1 MKNQNPN
8 TQPNQ
13 HPPSPLPSFLRPPSS
28 FLRRQEPRHTH
39 TQPNPIT
46 IIVPATLPSPLL
58 RELSAILA
66 LVPHTRRSVD
76 GDPNESR
83 LAAALL
89 LSAFMDRLSLH
100 SRKLADP
107 GFQDLYHA
115 VKALQPPEARRP
127 TKKTA
132 VKKFSNQQSKIMP
145 EPDQQSKTTTCHR
158 PTGRVQG
165 IVRPTRPM

>member
-1 MKNQNPN
+1 MPRGGR
-8 TQPNQ
+8 
-13 HPPSPLPSFLRPPSS
+13 RPGAGAPKGNYNAFKHGKRS
-28 FLRRQEPRHTH
+28 RR
-39 TQPNPIT
+39 
-46 IIVPATLPSPLL
+46 L

-66 LVPHTRRSVD
+66 LVPRTRRRVD

-107 GFQDLYHA
+107 GFQDLYRA
-115 VKALQPPEARRP
+115 VKALQPPEAKRP

-145 EPDQQSKTTTCHR
+145 EPDQQSKTTTQSHIGVV
-158 PTGRVQG
+158 PVFDIPQ
-165 IVRPTRPM
+165 VRG

>member
-1 MKNQNPN
+1 MPRGGR
-8 TQPNQ
+8 
-13 HPPSPLPSFLRPPSS
+13 RPGAGAPKGNYNAFKHGKRS
-28 FLRRQEPRHTH
+28 RR
-39 TQPNPIT
+39 
-46 IIVPATLPSPLL
+46 L

-66 LVPHTRRSVD
+66 LVPRTRRRVD

-107 GFQDLYHA
+107 GFQDLYRA
-115 VKALQPPEARRP
+115 VKALQPPEAKRP

-132 VKKFSNQQSKIMP
+132 VKNFPTNNQKSCLSPTNNQKPRRNPALELYLYLTFPRCADRLTPIQMHGLLHP
-145 EPDQQSKTTTCHR
+145 PFVTPR
-158 PTGRVQG
+158 PTLTTLR
-165 IVRPTRPM
+165 